1 MVAKKKNR
9 SYKMGCECG
18 KAMMSSAE
26 KDVCG
31 WSDKHSAK
39 LWTTSPAGKEQN
51 KVGGCLSLA
60 PLPWFVQIRAYG
72 ES

>member
-1 MVAKKKNR
+1 MDAKKKNR

-18 KAMMSSAE
+18 KAMLSSAE

-31 WSDKHSAK
+31 WSDKHPAK
-39 LWTTSPAGKEQN
+39 LWTTSPAGKEKN
-51 KVGGCLSLA
+51 KVGGCLSFA
-60 PLPWFVQIRAYG
+60 PLPWFAQIRAYG